1 MSMAIDKPSQGS
13 DLLCFIFPQIRSAFI
28 VIARLEIEELTY
40 PASTAVT
47 LLQGKWRVHILCA
60 MRGGPV
66 RLGQLSRRLP
76 EASKK
81 VLMTELK
88 QLVSSGLVERRD
100 LSHSSVVRH
109 VEYNLIES
117 IRPAT
122 FLLLEQLEQWARVLE
137 QFKGSPAPNENLL
150 NTSQTRSARKDHSQV
165 NGTGVLSK
173 LG

>member
-1 MSMAIDKPSQGS
+1 MT
-13 DLLCFIFPQIRSAFI
+13 C
-28 VIARLEIEELTY
+28 
-40 PASTAVT
+40 PASTTVA
-47 LLQGKWRVHILCA
+47 LFQGKWRVHILCM

-66 RLGQLSRRLP
+66 RLGQLSRLLP

-100 LSHSSVVRH
+100 LSDGGVVRH

-122 FLLLEQLEQWARVLE
+122 FLLLEQLERWTLAWE
-137 QFKGSPAPNENLL
+137 SADTNGIKPA
-150 NTSQTRSARKDHSQV
+150 
-165 NGTGVLSK
+165 
-173 LG
+173 